1 MRSSRKKPN
10 AILKRDGEF
19 TQTIGKITSSRP
31 NPLSSLAQELRGKLD
46 AARPTEPADVQPE
59 ALVAAEQGRGP
70 DPAAPLDPP
79 IAEQPSQEQPPAV
92 QTPTASGQAGREAT
106 ETATVEHDAETAPG
120 RGPQGSAP
128 PPPPP
133 EKKPDAGR
141 AGVTE
146 AGVDVTLTIRIPSD
160 LERRAE
166 TWAAAVGL
174 PPVTLLRN
182 SLNRFKPKLMGQLKS
197 VKAGEVDLDRAES
210 VGRHMQTRVRFTSVE
225 YAEMEA
231 RLDPAGFGVLRSMLN
246 HYARARFSDFLDE
259 LMTNAGY

>member
-10 AILKRDGEF
+10 VILKRDGEF
-19 TQTIGKITSSRP
+19 TQTIGKTASSKP

-59 ALVAAEQGRGP
+59 AVAVVEQGRGP
-70 DPAAPLDPP
+70 EPAAPHDPP
-79 IAEQPSQEQPPAV
+79 IAEQPSPKQPPEV
-92 QTPTASGQAGREAT
+92 QTPTAPRQASREAAG
-106 ETATVEHDAETAPG
+106 TATVEHDAETAPG
-120 RGPQGSAP
+120 RGPHGSAP
-128 PPPPP
+128 PPP
-133 EKKPDAGR
+133 EKEPDAGR
-141 AGVTE
+141 AGATD

-166 TWAAAVGL
+166 SWAAAVGL

-182 SLNRFKPKLMGQLKS
+182 SLNRFKPKLMGQFKT

-210 VGRHMQTRVRFTSVE
+210 VGRHMQTRVRFTSAE
-225 YAEMEA
+225 YAKMEA
-231 RLDPAGFGVLRSMLN
+231 RLDPAGFDVLRSILN

>member
-10 AILKRDGEF
+10 VILKRDGEF
-19 TQTIGKITSSRP
+19 TQTIGKTASSKP

-59 ALVAAEQGRGP
+59 AVEVVERGRGP
-70 DPAAPLDPP
+70 EPAAPLDPP
-79 IAEQPSQEQPPAV
+79 ITEQPSQKQPPAV
-92 QTPTASGQAGREAT
+92 QTPPAGQASGEAA
-106 ETATVEHDAETAPG
+106 ETATVGHDAETAPG
-120 RGPQGSAP
+120 RGRHDIAP

-133 EKKPDAGR
+133 EKTPEAGR
-141 AGVTE
+141 AGATD

-166 TWAAAVGL
+166 IWAAAVCL

-182 SLNRFKPKLMGQLKS
+182 SLNRFKPELMGQLKT

-210 VGRHMQTRVRFTSVE
+210 VGRHMQTRVRFTSAE
-225 YAEMEA
+225 YAKMEA

>member
-10 AILKRDGEF
+10 MILKRDGEF
-19 TQTIGKITSSRP
+19 TQTIGKTASSKP

-46 AARPTEPADVQPE
+46 AARSTEHADVQPE
-59 ALVAAEQGRGP
+59 AVAVVEQGRGLE
-70 DPAAPLDPP
+70 PAAPLDPP
-79 IAEQPSQEQPPAV
+79 IAEQPSQKQTPPA
-92 QTPTASGQAGREAT
+92 PGQASREAT
-106 ETATVEHDAETAPG
+106 ETATVGHDAETAPG
-120 RGPQGSAP
+120 RGPQDSAP
-128 PPPPP
+128 PPPP
-133 EKKPDAGR
+133 EKNPDAGR
-141 AGVTE
+141 AGATD

-166 TWAAAVGL
+166 TWAVVLGL

-182 SLNRFKPKLMGQLKS
+182 SLNRFKPELMGQLKT

-210 VGRHMQTRVRFTSVE
+210 VGRHMQTRVRFTSAE
-225 YAEMEA
+225 YAKMEA

>member
-19 TQTIGKITSSRP
+19 TQTIGKTTSSRP
-31 NPLSSLAQELRGKLD
+31 GPLSTLAQELRGKLD

-59 ALVAAEQGRGP
+59 AVAVVEQGRGQEP
-70 DPAAPLDPP
+70 VAPLDPP
-79 IAEQPSQEQPPAV
+79 IADQPSQKQPPAV
-92 QTPTASGQAGREAT
+92 HTPTAPGQASREGA
-106 ETATVEHDAETAPG
+106 ETAMVEHDAETAPG

-128 PPPPP
+128 PPPLS

-141 AGVTE
+141 AG
-146 AGVDVTLTIRIPSD
+146 AMDGGVDVTLTIRIPSD

-166 TWAAAVGL
+166 SWAGAVGL

-182 SLNRFKPKLMGQLKS
+182 SLNRFKPELMGHIKT

-210 VGRHMQTRVRFTSVE
+210 VGRHMQTRVRFTSAE

-246 HYARARFSDFLDE
+246 HYARARFSDFLDD
-259 LMTNAGY
+259 LMSKAGY